1 MKSFMPSLKL
11 INYYSID
18 LKLFVLVNCSR
29 FRIILLFVTLLAG
42 SFSSFGNILIGSWNL
57 ENFGDKK
64 SDESI
69 EIIAEAIK
77 DLDVIALQEVLVSKG
92 GAAAVAR
99 LADALNR
106 KGYKWNYIISDAT
119 TSDNLQERE
128 RYAFLWKPAKIK
140 LIGKA
145 CLAAKFE
152 EEMCRE
158 PFMATFEEAGKRFTL
173 INFHAVPKKKQPET
187 EIKYLKLFKDSFQ
200 LENMI
205 FLGDFNCPQSHTV
218 FNPLKNKRY
227 RTALAGQKTTLKQEC
242 KEGECLASEY
252 DNILYPQANFS
263 RKRSGIIPF
272 YLQFKGDMAA
282 ARKVSDH
289 LPIFVSLE

>member
-1 MKSFMPSLKL
+1 VL
-11 INYYSID
+11 INYSY
-18 LKLFVLVNCSR
+18 LRKFLFVFALFACSY
-29 FRIILLFVTLLAG
+29 
-42 SFSSFGNILIGSWNL
+42 SSFGNILIGSWNL

-64 SDESI
+64 SGQSI
-69 EIIAEAIK
+69 EIIADAIK
-77 DLDVIALQEVLVSKG
+77 DLDVIAIQEVLVSKG

-106 KGYKWNYIISDAT
+106 KGYKWSYVISDVT
-119 TSDNLQERE
+119 SSDNLQERE
-128 RYAFLWKPAKIK
+128 RYAFLWKTAKVK
-140 LIGKA
+140 LVGKPY
-145 CLAAKFE
+145 LALKFE

-158 PFMATFEEAGKRFTL
+158 PYMATFEEAGKQFTL
-173 INFHAVPKKKQPET
+173 VNFHALPKKKQPET

-200 LENMI
+200 LEHMI

-227 RTALAGQKTTLKQEC
+227 QTALSGQKTTLKQEC

-252 DNILYPQANFS
+252 DNILY
-263 RKRSGIIPF
+263 SGRYFHQKSSGVIPF
-272 YLQFKGDMAA
+272 YLHFKGNMTA

-289 LPIFVSLE
+289 LPVFVSLDMDY

>member
-1 MKSFMPSLKL
+1 VFIIYSRLKRIFLVFALFVASMPS
-11 INYYSID
+11 
-18 LKLFVLVNCSR
+18 
-29 FRIILLFVTLLAG
+29 
-42 SFSSFGNILIGSWNL
+42 FGGILIGSWNL

-64 SDESI
+64 NDQSI
-69 EIIAEAIK
+69 EIIADAIK
-77 DLDVIALQEVLVSKG
+77 DLDVIALQEILISKG
-92 GAAAVAR
+92 GAAAIAR

-106 KGYKWNYIISDAT
+106 KGHKWSYVISDVT

-128 RYAFLWKPAKIK
+128 RYAFLWKPSKVK
-140 LIGKA
+140 LIGKPY
-145 CLAAKFE
+145 LAVKFE

-173 INFHAVPKKKQPET
+173 VNFHAVPKKKQPET

-200 LENMI
+200 LEHMI
-205 FLGDFNCPQSHTV
+205 FLGDFNCPQTHTV

-242 KEGECLASEY
+242 KGGECLASEY
-252 DNILYPQANFS
+252 DNILYSEKSFRQKS
-263 RKRSGIIPF
+263 SGIIPF
-272 YLQFKGDMAA
+272 YLQFEGDMGA

-289 LPIFVSLE
+289 LPIFVSLDTSY

>member
-1 MKSFMPSLKL
+1 
-11 INYYSID
+11 
-18 LKLFVLVNCSR
+18 VLVNYSR
-29 FRIILLFVTLLAG
+29 LRYILLVFSLFAA

-57 ENFGDKK
+57 ENFGAKK
-64 SDESI
+64 SDQSI
-69 EIIAEAIK
+69 EIIADAIK
-77 DLDVIALQEVLVSKG
+77 DLDVIAIQEVLISKG

-106 KGYKWNYIISDAT
+106 KGYKWSYVLSDVT

-128 RYAFLWKPAKIK
+128 RYAFLWKPSKVK

-145 CLAAKFE
+145 YLATKFE

-173 INFHAVPKKKQPET
+173 VNFHAVPKKKQPET
-187 EIKYLKLFKDSFQ
+187 EIKYLKLFKDSFH

-218 FNPLKNKRY
+218 FNPLKNDHYK
-227 RTALAGQKTTLKQEC
+227 TALKGQKTTLKQEC
-242 KEGECLASEY
+242 RGGECLASEY
-252 DNILYPQANFS
+252 DNILYSEKSFRQKN
-263 RKRSGIIPF
+263 SGVIPF
-272 YLQFKGDMAA
+272 YLQFEGDMGA

-289 LPIFVSLE
+289 LPIFVSFYTSY